1 MWMLLFLVPFSLL
14 GLFSCVVLGG
24 PRRYALISA
33 VFGLLLLWGWMELAW
48 WAGAVWLLLFGG
60 LKLGLLLDYQSR
72 RRGTDRGATG
82 AARYLSVLPHD
93 VGKNGLVIWLPPLKR
108 PLFWAA
114 KKLKGPLPGAPALPG
129 MPGGAGSMVLP
140 VLQQIFGNSRG
151 FRIDTRHLPGQAAG
165 AMEIRCD

>member
-1 MWMLLFLVPFSLL
+1 MWILLFLVPFSLL

-24 PRRYALISA
+24 PRRYSLISA
-33 VFGLLLLWGWMELAW
+33 ALGLLLLWGWLELSW
-48 WAGAVWLLLFGG
+48 WAALIWLLLFGG
-60 LKLGLLLDYQSR
+60 LRLGLLLDYQSR

-82 AARYLSVLPHD
+82 ATRYLSVLSHE
-93 VGKNGLVIWLPPLKR
+93 VGKRGLVIWLPPLKG

-114 KKLKGPLPGAPALPG
+114 KRVKGPLPGAPA
-129 MPGGAGSMVLP
+129 MPGGMQGSMLLP

-151 FRIDTRHLPGQAAG
+151 FRIDTRQLPGKAMG